1 MNVLIHE
8 ALITVSL
15 TSELETEI
23 VPTDEIKV
31 DSS

>member
-1 MNVLIHE
+1 MNALIHK
-8 ALITVSL
+8 ALATVSL

-23 VPTDEIKV
+23 VPTDEMKV

>member
-1 MNVLIHE
+1 MNILIHE
-8 ALITVSL
+8 ALTTVSL

-23 VPTDEIKV
+23 VPTNEMKV